1 MAFRDLEQFSPG
13 QWFYDL
19 NDQLKQH
26 IYQHSLAMFAE
37 GDRQRDCLNSQEAIR
52 ERQEKIREALLAGLG
67 GLLSSETPLRPHIT
81 GIIEADGYCIE
92 KVIFESRPNHFVTA
106 NLYIPNG
113 VTTPT
118 GAVLFLCGHHKQA
131 KHEPEYQ
138 SVCQNFVRAG
148 LIVLAQDPIGQGER
162 FAYYEPTLE
171 EGSISWGTYEHDYV
185 GAQCLPLGDSLAKYF
200 LHDAIRGVDYLCS
213 RPEVDPLRIGVTGNS
228 GGGTQASLLMMVETR
243 LAAAA
248 PATYIM
254 NRETYLH
261 TSGAQDAE
269 QIWRGFSAHGLD
281 HEDILLAMAPKP
293 VRVLAVQ
300 SDFFPIEGTR
310 RTVKRCRRL
319 WELFGREGD
328 IDLFEDK
335 STHKYTDKMAQ
346 SATKFFSQHLLDKE
360 VEAENAHTA
369 PFPPES
375 LWCTHSGQVRGEIEG
390 AEFVFEA
397 NQKRLEEVSAVR
409 RTLPRVEALQRAKVW
424 LNEQVRRNREP
435 SPLNPRHYRTA
446 HEEDLHVEMAL
457 WWAQVRVL
465 NHAYLFRALRFDGQD
480 LPVVIA
486 LWDGG
491 TNCLRPHYSWLRKTC
506 EAGNAVMVLDV
517 SGCGALSPRP
527 FVAHPNEAFYGAIH
541 KLSTDLIF
549 LNDSLVALRTWD
561 VLCAIEM
568 VEEWAGLDSSQ
579 ISLYAHGREGIYGQI
594 AAFLDSRIRKTE
606 VVEGIG
612 SYEEW
617 LQARH
622 YLSDNLYSVILPD
635 ALHYFDLPDLH

>member
-1 MAFRDLEQFSPG
+1 MSFRDLERFSPG
-13 QWFYDL
+13 HWFYDL

-26 IYQHSLAMFAE
+26 VYALSLAAFAE
-37 GDRQRDCLNSQEAIR
+37 GDRQRDALENQEAIR
-52 ERQEKIREALLAGLG
+52 ERQQKIREVLLTGLG
-67 GLLSSETPLRPHIT
+67 GLPSSETPLNPRIT

-106 NLYIPNG
+106 NLYLPDERDA
-113 VTTPT
+113 PA
-118 GAVLFLCGHHKQA
+118 GAVLFLCGHHEEA
-131 KHEPEYQ
+131 KHASEYQ
-138 SVCQNFVRAG
+138 RVCQHFVRAG
-148 LIVLAQDPIGQGER
+148 LVVLAQDPIGQGER

-171 EGSISWGTYEHDYV
+171 EGSVSWGTYEHDYA
-185 GAQCLPLGDSLAKYF
+185 GAQCLPLGDSMAKYF

-213 RPEVDPLRIGVTGNS
+213 RPEVDPARIGVTGNS
-228 GGGTQASLLMMVETR
+228 GGGTQSSLLMMIEAR
-243 LAAAA
+243 LAAAV

-310 RTVKRCRRL
+310 RTVERCKRL
-319 WELFGREGD
+319 WGLFGKEED
-328 IDLFEDK
+328 VDLFEDA

-346 SATKFFSQHLLDKE
+346 SATRFFAKHLLGGKNKE
-360 VEAENAHTA
+360 ESFPIA
-369 PFPPES
+369 PFPSER
-375 LWCTHSGQVRGEIEG
+375 LWCTQSGQVRGEIEG

-397 NQKRLEEVSAVR
+397 NQARLRKVAATR
-409 RTLPRVEALQRAKVW
+409 NALPREEALQRAKAW
-424 LNEQVRRNREP
+424 LRKQVFQNRTP
-435 SPLNPRHYRTA
+435 CPLNPRYYRAT
-446 HEEDLHVEMAL
+446 HEEDLHVEMAIWRSQEKL
-457 WWAQVRVL
+457 F
-465 NHAYLFRALRFDGQD
+465 NHAYVFRALRYDGKD

-491 TNCLRPHYSWLRKTC
+491 TNRLRPHYAWLRKTC
-506 EAGNAVMVLDV
+506 EAGSAVMVLDV
-517 SGCGALSPRP
+517 SGCGALSPRS
-527 FVAHPNEAFYGAIH
+527 FVNHPEEAFYGAIH

-561 VLCAIEM
+561 ALRALDMIG
-568 VEEWAGLDSSQ
+568 EWAGLDASQ

-594 AAFLDSRIRKTE
+594 AAFLDSRIQKTE
-606 VVEGIG
+606 VAEGLG
-612 SYEEW
+612 SYEAW
-617 LQARH
+617 LQSRY
-622 YLSDNLYSVILPD
+622 YLSDNIYATLLPD
-635 ALHYFDLPDLH
+635 ALHYFDLPDLL